1 LSPLSA
7 LGPLPTDALV
17 TRVALTGEFGGP
29 FCLEIDRGDRD
40 DLRDLGHD
48 IGYRRLIA
56 SSPHRLI
63 AWRDERRADRQ
74 HVALARSSDAIARVE
89 RRYRAPLRED

>member
-7 LGPLPTDALV
+7 LDPLPTDALV
-17 TRVALTGEFGGP
+17 TRRAPLSKFGGP

-40 DLRDLGHD
+40 DLRDLGRD

-63 AWRDERRADRQ
+63 ASSPGVTSVVLTANMSPSPG
-74 HVALARSSDAIARVE
+74 ARM
-89 RRYRAPLRED
+89 P